1 MLTAVG
7 ILASSCVQETALT
20 PEQQTLQTKLVGNTS
35 GEYEEGIILIKLTK
49 AAQQQAG
56 EGLLDMNTLIDGLEG
71 ASISPLFAANSQKT
85 ALTAKHGLDRWY
97 SVQFDANADMNRIA
111 EKLSA
116 HDAVQYIEYNTLIE
130 RVDSDRSV
138 EYLPSLATKASSSAL
153 PFNDPMLNKQWD
165 MVNTGDKSISAT
177 AVEGA
182 DVGVKDAWQLTA
194 GDPSNGIDVTG
205 ADVPQPENAD
215 LDGFHTVFSSI
226 TNAFSYSQGS

>member
-7 ILASSCVQETALT
+7 ILVSSCVQETALT

-35 GEYEEGIILIKLTK
+35 GEYEEGSILIKLTK
-49 AAQQQAG
+49 AAQQQVC
-56 EGLLDMNTLIDGLEG
+56 EGTLELSTLINGISK
-71 ASISPLFAANSQKT
+71 ASVSPLFAENARK
-85 ALTAKHGLDRWY
+85 ADLAAKHGLDRWY

-153 PFNDPMLNKQWD
+153 PFNDPMLNKQ
-165 MVNTGDKSISAT
+165 
-177 AVEGA
+177 
-182 DVGVKDAWQLTA
+182 
-194 GDPSNGIDVTG
+194 
-205 ADVPQPENAD
+205 
-215 LDGFHTVFSSI
+215 
-226 TNAFSYSQGS
+226 